1 MVQTHSLTK
10 PYDCVIIVGPTASGK
25 TKLAI
30 ELAKQINGEII
41 NADSQQ
47 IYKQLSIGT
56 AKPTIQEQEGIRHHL
71 LDIVD
76 PTDTFSVAEYK
87 KLATEA
93 IANIQHRNKLPIVV
107 GGTGYYIDSLLYDQ
121 SYGLVEGN
129 AIIRDK
135 YNKLATEKGNEHV
148 HSILKAID
156 SVSASKIHPN
166 DIKRVIRALE
176 IYEIT
181 GKSMSSTI
189 TKSRTALNP
198 LIIYINMDRNKLY
211 KRIEQRVDTM
221 INSGLEQEVKQLLN
235 KDISF
240 DNQCMQA
247 IGYKEWQKYFAGE
260 QNLPDTIELI
270 KKNTRHYAKRQIT
283 WFNNSLP
290 YSYKFDIGSTSLTEI
305 INTII
310 DELNKKHD

>member
-1 MVQTHSLTK
+1 MVQTHSLTE
-10 PYDCVIIVGPTASGK
+10 PYDCVIIVGPTACGK

-56 AKPTIQEQEGIRHHL
+56 AKPTTQEQEGIKHHL

-87 KLATEA
+87 KLATET
-93 IANIQHRNKLPIVV
+93 IANIQHRNKLPIIV

-129 AIIRDK
+129 ASIRDK
-135 YNKLATEKGNEHV
+135 YNKLATEKGNEYV
-148 HSILKAID
+148 HSILKAVD

-181 GKSMSSTI
+181 GKPMSSTM
-189 TKSRTALNP
+189 TKTRTALNP
-198 LIIYINMDRNKLY
+198 LIIYMNIDRNKLY
-211 KRIEQRVDTM
+211 KRIEQRVDIM
-221 INSGLEQEVKQLLN
+221 INSGLEQEVQQLLN
-235 KDISF
+235 NGVSF

-247 IGYKEWQKYFAGE
+247 IGYKEWQKYFTGE

-290 YSYKFDIGSTSLTEI
+290 YSYKFDIGSNSLTEI

-310 DELNKKHD
+310 KELNKKHD